1 MEQKKV
7 GQENKKVLPVVDIG
21 ITFAQKKW
29 LSIIPI
35 LHQPSHA
42 LEVDKKR
49 THRLWGAGKAELVT
63 KARVRLV
70 GLPLHQVGDRV
81 ARAPAVHH
89 LRRAV
94 VRVHD
99 VGPRD
104 VSEVF
109 APLQL
114 LHRLANLEKHW
125 VQT

>member
-1 MEQKKV
+1 MYDDKTTVFVTFTRKKRFSST
-7 GQENKKVLPVVDIG
+7 PR
-21 ITFAQKKW
+21 
-29 LSIIPI
+29 
-35 LHQPSHA
+35 LHHA
-42 LEVDKKR
+42 LLVNQKG
-49 THRLWGAGKAELVT
+49 THRLWGAGKAELVA

-104 VSEVF
+104 VAEVF

-125 VQT
+125 VQN

>member
-1 MEQKKV
+1 M
-7 GQENKKVLPVVDIG
+7 
-21 ITFAQKKW
+21 
-29 LSIIPI
+29 

-109 APLQL
+109 APLQF

-125 VQT
+125 VHT